1 MIVMTPRAM
10 ELKVLKALF
19 ESCFQVI
26 LQVAIIMRSDR
37 EITLFGLLP
46 DLLLFVSVSSVSV
59 TCSKHI
65 NYEIYFMH
73 ESHLHSDTL
82 MTVRNTLLYFF
93 LVLSRILAWALIWSY
108 YGTLFSTGE
117 VKTSP

>member
-1 MIVMTPRAM
+1 M

-26 LQVAIIMRSDR
+26 LQVAIIMRSNM
-37 EITLFGLLP
+37 EIKEINFLGLLTS
-46 DLLLFVSVSSVSV
+46 LVSVSSVSV